1 MTRYAAAI
9 FDLDGTLIGTER
21 ILVETCLHT
30 LADYGH
36 PVSRAFVLSMV
47 GVSEVEGFRRI
58 CAEIGVDLD
67 FDSFSEAWSKANQ
80 SAYAKGIPL
89 MPGVAELLAQLNE
102 LNIPVAVATNSSTS
116 GAWRKLGLAGI
127 GTAFETVIG
136 YDAVTTPK
144 PAPDV
149 FLAAAAGLGVN
160 PADCIAFEDSE
171 TGVIAALAAGMTVV
185 HVPDMATPKP
195 NSAQF
200 RADTILRGARAA
212 GLIG

>member
-21 ILVETCLHT
+21 VLVETCLET
-30 LADYGH
+30 LAAYGH
-36 PVSRAFVLSMV
+36 PVSRDFVLSMV

-67 FDSFSEAWSKANQ
+67 FDTFSAAWSRANQ
-80 SAYAKGIPL
+80 AAYAKGIPL
-89 MPGVAELLAQLNE
+89 MPGVTDLLAALKA
-102 LNIPVAVATNSSTS
+102 LNIPVAVATNSSTK

-127 GTAFETVIG
+127 DGAFKTVIG
-136 YDAVTTPK
+136 YDAVATPK

-160 PADCIAFEDSE
+160 PAECIAFEDSD
-171 TGVIAALAAGMTVV
+171 TGVIAARAAGMTVV
-185 HVPDMATPKP
+185 HVPDMAAPKP
-195 NSAQF
+195 NGAHF
-200 RADTILRGARAA
+200 VAETILDGARAA
-212 GLIG
+212 GLIP